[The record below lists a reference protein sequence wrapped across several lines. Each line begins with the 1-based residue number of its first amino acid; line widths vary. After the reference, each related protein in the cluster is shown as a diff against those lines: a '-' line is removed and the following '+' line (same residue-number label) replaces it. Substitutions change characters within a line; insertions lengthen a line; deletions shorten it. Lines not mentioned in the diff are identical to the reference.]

1 MPDPAELTAIRGPL
15 DAASIRQELRRRSS
29 RWPQPQILSTVKSTN
44 AELIA
49 AARRG
54 AIEGLVVAAE
64 EQTSGRGRLDRSW
77 TSPRGAGLTLSVL
90 LRPAPPMATWG
101 WLPIAAG
108 VALLT
113 AVRALSDV
121 DVALKWP
128 NDLLLGPDRAKAAG
142 ILAESADGAVAVGL
156 GLNVSTT
163 ADELPSGATSLLAH
177 GALVSREALLVE
189 LITSLESWYA
199 AWSDANGDADDSG
212 LRAGYERC
220 CDTLGQEVTLQFPAG
235 EVLRGTAEG
244 IDSSGGLQVRTA
256 DGTRTT
262 VVAGDVVHVRAGV

>member
-1 MPDPAELTAIRGPL
+1 VPDPADLTAIRGPL

-44 AELIA
+44 AEVIA

-90 LRPAPPMATWG
+90 LRPAPPVVTWG

-108 VALLT
+108 MALLT

-142 ILAESADGAVAVGL
+142 ILAESADSAVAVGL

-163 ADELPSGATSLLAH
+163 AQEMPNGATSLLAQ
-177 GALVSREALLVE
+177 GVLVSRETLLIE
-189 LITSLESWYA
+189 LMTSLESWYA
-199 AWSDANGDADDSG
+199 AWVDADGDADHCG
-212 LRAGYERC
+212 LKAGYERC
-220 CDTLGQEVTLQFPAG
+220 CDTLGRAVTVHLPAN

-256 DGTRTT
+256 DGTRST
-262 VVAGDVVHVRAGV
+262 VVAGDVVHVRAGD